1 MYKSNKISE
10 IVKRYGTVLVHIIMM
25 FLVAITATS
34 SIVMLMRTVHYLF
47 THWFEFRSAF
57 TNPNHYVVDYV
68 GSYIYE

>member
-47 THWFEFRSAF
+47 TH
-57 TNPNHYVVDYV
+57 
-68 GSYIYE
+68 